1 MSSECIERIL
11 DLVCCGLSEDSPIV
25 YKVPM
30 CLLKLHANVYGPLP
44 CCYLLEKGAFKK
56 IRKEFLKQ
64 KKNLKLLI
72 NKKIGQQFFSMLV

>member
-11 DLVCCGLSEDSPIV
+11 DLVCSGLSEDSRMV

-44 CCYLLEKGAFKK
+44 CCYLLEEEAFKK
-56 IRKEFLKQ
+56 IMKEFLKW
-64 KKNLKLLI
+64 KKKTKTF
-72 NKKIGQQFFSMLV
+72 NK